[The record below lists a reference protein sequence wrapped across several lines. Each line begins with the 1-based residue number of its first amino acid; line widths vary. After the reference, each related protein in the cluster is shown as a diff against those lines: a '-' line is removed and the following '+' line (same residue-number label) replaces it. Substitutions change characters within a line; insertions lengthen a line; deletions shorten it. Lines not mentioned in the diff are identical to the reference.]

1 MDDPCLSRL
10 RVFLDAS
17 LLVLL
22 VFTALVLHRRA
33 AEPKELPWKFDVNA
47 LSNYLK
53 PTFRRRVAVVVLG
66 LIAWAVL
73 GLVLSLEDGCPA
85 SNWLVVLCLLLSVGC
100 LLVATWLGVRES
112 LLTIDYDVFT
122 MLQCMRCSCCS
133 RLTKRA
139 LLLPP
144 LVLLVTV
151 NGVSWFESR
160 SRHRCNVSELLSPQS
175 FFAGASILFL
185 TLLLI
190 TLLAVGCPL
199 VSRRWRAASSRLGKV
214 LAAVGLATFGSV
226 VIGWGVIGLVSLQRR
241 KGADQVTVSS
251 RSCWEDLEVVPSIQ
265 WSVAELLVVGT
276 LLLLTTL
283 CCRLENFFL
292 APNAPEI
299 DMAQLSPRL
308 AAIKRTAVETND
320 RKVSQGRDATVL
332 M

>member
-112 LLTIDYDVFT
+112 LLTIDYDAVH
-122 MLQCMRCSCCS
+122 SC
-133 RLTKRA
+133 RA
-139 LLLPP
+139 G
-144 LVLLVTV
+144 
-151 NGVSWFESR
+151 GV
-160 SRHRCNVSELLSPQS
+160 RHPH
-175 FFAGASILFL
+175 
-185 TLLLI
+185 
-190 TLLAVGCPL
+190 
-199 VSRRWRAASSRLGKV
+199 
-214 LAAVGLATFGSV
+214 
-226 VIGWGVIGLVSLQRR
+226 
-241 KGADQVTVSS
+241 D
-251 RSCWEDLEVVPSIQ
+251 
-265 WSVAELLVVGT
+265 
-276 LLLLTTL
+276 
-283 CCRLENFFL
+283 
-292 APNAPEI
+292 
-299 DMAQLSPRL
+299 
-308 AAIKRTAVETND
+308 
-320 RKVSQGRDATVL
+320 
-332 M
+332 